1 VVNRLDNQSEPD
13 ASASNGGKVLKGIPV
28 SAGIGIGQIIVLDRL
43 IAEVFPQRIIS
54 ELEITGEIDRFEAA
68 VNQAANQLMEIR
80 KDLNGDHPLS
90 EHRYILDTHLMLLED
105 RIFFQGAKDSIANER
120 LNAEWALSEII
131 DRITAAF
138 DTIEDEYLKERAM
151 DVRFVGKRV
160 LRILMGYSQDGAFLK
175 LPPNAIIVGHDLS
188 PAETAQ
194 LSREHVLAFVTEVG
208 GKTSHTAIMARSL
221 KIPAVTG
228 VEKLLKEANSGDT
241 IIVDGAA
248 GLVILNPDPDQM
260 FRYRGRREI
269 FHKYEQSLMAFGRL
283 PAVTTDGALSTKIFA
298 NVEFAD
304 EIDIALAHG
313 AEGIG
318 LFRTEYLFM
327 GRADLP
333 TEDEQYAVYR
343 NVVEAISP
351 KPVTIRT
358 LDAGGDKISR
368 NLNLSKESNP
378 AMGLRAIRLCLNR
391 MDIFET
397 QLRAIYRAAAHGK
410 VRLLV
415 PMISCLSELEA
426 TKETLDKVKNDLKV
440 SGVQYNPDLEI
451 GLLVEVPSAVAIA
464 DLLAREVDFFSIGT
478 NDLIQ
483 YALAID
489 RVNEN
494 VNYLYDTLHPAI
506 LRLIKQVTEMGTARG
521 IKVGMCGEMAGDP
534 VNIPILLSLGLG
546 ELSMNALSIP
556 MVKKLIRS
564 ISVDECRELAREA
577 FEMSN
582 AQEIHRSL
590 EAWIRNRFPEDY
602 FVDGIN

>member
-1 VVNRLDNQSEPD
+1 MVNRLDNQSEPD

-68 VNQAANQLMEIR
+68 VNQAASQLMEIR

>member
-1 VVNRLDNQSEPD
+1 MSEQTIKSDRDQFP
-13 ASASNGGKVLKGIPV
+13 SPNGGKVLKGIPV

-43 IAEVFPQRIIS
+43 VTEVFPQRIIS
-54 ELEITGEIDRFEAA
+54 ELEVADETDRFEVA
-68 VNQAANQLMEIR
+68 VKQAAEQLKEI
-80 KDLNGDHPLS
+80 KKGLIGDHPLS

-105 RIFFQGAKDSIANER
+105 RMFFQGVKETIANER

-131 DRITAAF
+131 NRITAAF
-138 DTIEDEYLKERAM
+138 DTIEDEYLRERAR
-151 DVRFVGKRV
+151 DIRFVGKRV
-160 LRILMGYSQDGAFLK
+160 LRILMGYGHDGSLLK
-175 LPPNAIIVGHDLS
+175 LPPNAAIVGHDLS

-194 LSREHVLAFVTEVG
+194 LSREHVIAFATEVG

-228 VEKLLKEANSGDT
+228 IERLLHEANSGDT
-241 IIVDGAA
+241 IIVDGAS
-248 GLVILNPDPDQM
+248 GLVILNPDPDQL
-260 FRYRGRREI
+260 FRYRQHQEI
-269 FHKYEQSLMAFGRL
+269 FRKYEESLMAFGGL
-283 PAVTTDGALSTKIFA
+283 PAVTIDGASHTKISA

-304 EIDIALAHG
+304 EIEIALTHG

-327 GRADLP
+327 GRPDLP
-333 TEDEQYAVYR
+333 GEDEQYRVYKR
-343 NVVEAISP
+343 VVQTLNP

-358 LDAGGDKISR
+358 LDAGGDKIAK
-368 NLNLSKESNP
+368 NLNISKESNP
-378 AMGLRAIRLCLNR
+378 AMGMRAIRLCLNR
-391 MDIFET
+391 TDIFEI
-397 QLRAIYRAAAHGK
+397 QLRAILRASAHGK
-410 VRLLV
+410 ARMLI

-426 TKETLDKVKNDLKV
+426 TKETLEKVRTDLKREGREYDQQMEV
-440 SGVQYNPDLEI
+440 

-506 LRLIKQVTEMGTARG
+506 LRLIRQVTEVGEARG

-534 VNIPILLSLGLG
+534 VNIPILLSLGLE

-564 ISVDECRELAREA
+564 ITIDECRELAREA

-582 AQEIHRSL
+582 AHQIHQRL
-590 EAWIRNRFPEDY
+590 ESWIRERFPDDY
-602 FVDGIN
+602 FVDRIE